1 MYLESICQLGNEPT
15 EKMIKMEWGSR
26 VDLLLNTEEIK
37 PITMRRLN
45 WNIEYIS
52 CYRDLSTQRMNT
64 ITRSTNE
71 INKEKGF
78 SKFSANKSIYLQLL
92 RHGEENGY

>member
-52 CYRDLSTQRMNT
+52 CYRD
-64 ITRSTNE
+64 RSA
-71 INKEKGF
+71 KSGV
-78 SKFSANKSIYLQLL
+78 ANQNDFAS
-92 RHGEENGY
+92 RFGNAS